1 MIKAKRIEE
10 LDPSKLERILKRSR
24 LAVDSVKP
32 QVQKIIEDVRNRGD
46 AALIDYTTR
55 FDGVV
60 LKPEQLAVTKAEVL
74 TAYSSTR
81 REIVSALRR
90 AAKNIMKF
98 HKRQLPAESWSTEI
112 EKGVTVG
119 RIRRSIDSVGIYVP
133 GGRIAYPSTVLMT
146 AIPARIAG
154 VANVVACTPPMRD
167 GRISSLTL
175 VAADIAGV
183 KTMYRIGGAQ
193 AIAAMAYGTETIPK
207 VNKII
212 GPGNIYV
219 TAAKMLVYGQVDIDF
234 PAGPSEILIL
244 ADETADAKTVAID
257 LISQAE
263 HDPNAA
269 AVLVTANKLLAN
281 EVETKLRQLIGQCR
295 SEVVKA
301 SLNKNGALL
310 VANSLE
316 DAISFVNNYAPEHLE
331 VMAAN
336 PKSILS
342 RIKHAGSIFLGPYSP
357 VSAGDYATG
366 ANHVLP
372 TGGDAKIYAGL
383 SVDDFVKRPTFQMVS
398 RAGLVRLRKTI
409 TTLAKAEGLPS
420 HARAVE
426 ERLKQR
432 GISDGS

>member
-10 LDPSKLERILKRSR
+10 LDPLELERILKRSR

-60 LKPEQLAVTKAEVL
+60 LKPEQLAITKEEVV
-74 TAYSSTR
+74 TAYASTR
-81 REIVSALRR
+81 REIVFALER

-112 EKGVTVG
+112 EKGITIG
-119 RIRRSIDSVGIYVP
+119 RIRRPIDSVGIYIP
-133 GGRIAYPSTVLMT
+133 GGRATYPSTVLMT
-146 AIPARIAG
+146 AIPAQIAG
-154 VANVVACTPPMRD
+154 VSRVVACTPPMRD
-167 GRISSLTL
+167 GRINPLTL
-175 VAADIAGV
+175 VAANIAGV
-183 KTMYRIGGAQ
+183 ETMYRIGGAQ

-207 VNKII
+207 VNKIV

-263 HDPNAA
+263 HDPDAA

-281 EVETKLRQLIGQCR
+281 EVETKLRQLTRQCH
-295 SEVVKA
+295 SEVVEA

-310 VANSLE
+310 VANSIE
-316 DAISFVNNYAPEHLE
+316 DALSFVNNYAPEHLE
-331 VMAAN
+331 VMVAN
-336 PKSILS
+336 PRSILS
-342 RIKHAGSIFLGPYSP
+342 RIKHAGSIFLGPYSA

-383 SVDDFVKRPTFQMVS
+383 SIDDFVKRPTFQMVS
-398 RAGLVRLRKTI
+398 RAGLIRLRKTI

-426 ERLKQR
+426 ERLRK
-432 GISDGS
+432 GEV